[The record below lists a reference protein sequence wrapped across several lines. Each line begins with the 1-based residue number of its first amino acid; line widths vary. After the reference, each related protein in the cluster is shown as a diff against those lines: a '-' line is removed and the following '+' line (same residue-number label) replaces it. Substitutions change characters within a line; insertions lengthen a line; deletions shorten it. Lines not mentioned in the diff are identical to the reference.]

1 MMKQLKIL
9 WLIDLLFLLLEIEK
23 CPKEHDIIF
32 FTKVYKFEKNIYD

>member
-1 MMKQLKIL
+1 MANRPFIFIIKN
-9 WLIDLLFLLLEIEK
+9 EK